1 MNEIMTIMVGNE
13 IGEVESINGFFYT
26 VAFAERV
33 EVIDI
38 REVEYKVLV
47 GWLTNTL
54 LSYIL

>member
-1 MNEIMTIMVGNE
+1 MNEIMTIMVGNEE

-38 REVEYKVLV
+38 REVQYKVL
-47 GWLTNTL
+47 
-54 LSYIL
+54 

>member
-1 MNEIMTIMVGNE
+1 MNEIMTIMVGNEE

-38 REVEYKVLV
+38 REVEYKVL
-47 GWLTNTL
+47 
-54 LSYIL
+54 